1 MTVKPSNK
9 GRFLTFEGGEGVGK
23 STQIRYL
30 AARLESSGVAV
41 LVTRE
46 PGGAPGLLAQAS
58 ALRQLLVEGDPNA
71 WSPESEA
78 LLNYAQRVEHVRRI
92 IKPALSNGTWVL
104 CDRFADSTMA
114 YQGYGHRLGPDFVKK
129 LHRLVLG
136 SFAPDLTLVFD
147 LPLEVGLKRA
157 LSRAGAETRFE
168 RMGLEFHKRLRQGF
182 RAIARQ
188 NPKRCRLVDASGD
201 ETTVAKRIER
211 LVAIRFGVKV
221 VA

>member
-1 MTVKPSNK
+1 MTVKPSDK

-30 AARLESSGVAV
+30 AARLERSGVAV

-58 ALRQLLVEGDPNA
+58 AVRQLLVEGDPNA

-78 LLNYAQRVEHVRRI
+78 LLNYAQRVEHVRRV
-92 IKPALSNGTWVL
+92 IKPALANGTWVL

-211 LVAIRFGVKV
+211 LVAVRFGVKV

>member
-92 IKPALSNGTWVL
+92 IKPALANGTWVL

-136 SFAPDLTLVFD
+136 SVAPDLTLVFD

-168 RMGLEFHKRLRQGF
+168 RMGLDFHKRLRQGF

>member
-41 LVTRE
+41 MVTRE

-58 ALRQLLVEGDPNA
+58 ALRQLLVEGDPDA

-92 IKPALSNGTWVL
+92 IKPALANGTWVL

-157 LSRAGAETRFE
+157 LSRTGAETRFE

-221 VA
+221 VG

>member
-1 MTVKPSNK
+1 MTVKPSDK

-30 AARLESSGVAV
+30 AARLERSGVAV

-58 ALRQLLVEGDPNA
+58 AVRQLLVEGEPDA

-78 LLNYAQRVEHVRRI
+78 LLNYAQRVEHVRRV
-92 IKPALSNGTWVL
+92 IKPALANGTWVL

-211 LVAIRFGVKV
+211 LVAVRFGVKV

>member
-41 LVTRE
+41 MVTRE

-58 ALRQLLVEGDPNA
+58 ALRQLLVEGEPDA

-78 LLNYAQRVEHVRRI
+78 LLNYAQRVEHVRRV
-92 IKPALSNGTWVL
+92 IKPALANGTWVL

-168 RMGLEFHKRLRQGF
+168 RVGLEFHKRLRQGF

>member
-1 MTVKPSNK
+1 MTVKPSKK

-23 STQIRYL
+23 STQIRRL
-30 AARLESSGVAV
+30 AARLEMSGIKV

-46 PGGAPGLLAQAS
+46 PGGAPGLLAQAT
-58 ALRQLLVEGDPNA
+58 AVRQLLVEGEPGT

-78 LLNYAQRVEHVRRI
+78 LLNYAQRVEHVRRVI
-92 IKPALSNGTWVL
+92 EPALARGTWVL

-114 YQGYGHRLGPDFVKK
+114 YQGYGHRLGLDFVKK

-136 SFAPDLTLVFD
+136 SFAPDFTLIFD

-168 RMGLEFHKRLRQGF
+168 RMGLDFHKRLRLGF
-182 RAIARQ
+182 RAIARD
-188 NPKRCRLVDASGD
+188 NPKRCTLVDAAGD
-201 ETTVAKRIER
+201 EATVAKRIER
-211 LVAIRFGVKV
+211 LVADRFGVKLR
-221 VA
+221 A

>member
-41 LVTRE
+41 MVTRE

-58 ALRQLLVEGDPNA
+58 ALRQLLVEGEPDA

-78 LLNYAQRVEHVRRI
+78 LLNYAQRVEHVRRV
-92 IKPALSNGTWVL
+92 IKPALANGTWVL

>member
-92 IKPALSNGTWVL
+92 IKPALANGTWVL

>member
-1 MTVKPSNK
+1 
-9 GRFLTFEGGEGVGK
+9 
-23 STQIRYL
+23 
-30 AARLESSGVAV
+30 
-41 LVTRE
+41 
-46 PGGAPGLLAQAS
+46 
-58 ALRQLLVEGDPNA
+58 
-71 WSPESEA
+71 
-78 LLNYAQRVEHVRRI
+78 
-92 IKPALSNGTWVL
+92 
-104 CDRFADSTMA
+104 MA

-157 LSRAGAETRFE
+157 LSRASAETRFE

>member
-30 AARLESSGVAV
+30 AARLENSGVAV

-58 ALRQLLVEGDPNA
+58 AVRQLLVEGEPDA

-92 IKPALSNGTWVL
+92 IKPALANGTWVL

-168 RMGLEFHKRLRQGF
+168 RMGFEFHKRLRQGF